1 MSRTWAIMGTG
12 SVASALAE
20 AIQAE
25 GGTVAAVGSG
35 SAERARAFA
44 DRFDIEHAHDNH
56 YEVLAHD
63 DVEVVYIATTN
74 ERHHLDVQACVAA
87 GVAVLSEKTFA
98 LQRDQAA
105 SVLDV
110 ARQRGV
116 FVAEAMWMRVQPG
129 FLALHEQLAAGAIGT
144 PRMVQADF
152 GIVAEP
158 DPTRR
163 WFSREQGGGALLD
176 VGIYPLTFAVSV
188 LGAPTR
194 IRALAELAS
203 TGVDAQLV
211 VAMTHERGLSSWSCS
226 FVADSGVEAT
236 VAGETGSLRLGGPFH
251 HGSDLTRRERDQV
264 VETIEVKDADLGY
277 RHEVREVHRCLDA
290 GLTESPA
297 LAHADTLTVL
307 DAMDRIRDQIGVS
320 YG

>member
-12 SVASALAE
+12 TIATAFAE
-20 AIQAE
+20 AILAE
-25 GGTVAAVGSG
+25 GGTIAAVGSG
-35 SAERARAFA
+35 SPERARAFA
-44 DRFDIEHAHDNH
+44 ERFGIEHAHGTH
-56 YEVLAHD
+56 HEVLSHD
-63 DVEVVYIATTN
+63 DVEVVYVATTN

-87 GVAVLSEKTFA
+87 GVAVLNEKPFA
-98 LQRDQAA
+98 LDRDHAA

-129 FLALHEQLAAGAIGT
+129 FLALHEQLAAGAIGK
-144 PRMVQADF
+144 PRLVQADF

-158 DPTRR
+158 DVSRR
-163 WFSREQGGGALLD
+163 WFAREQGGGALLD
-176 VGIYPLTFAVSV
+176 VGIYPLTFAISV
-188 LGAPTR
+188 LGPPTR
-194 IRALAELAS
+194 IRALGELAS
-203 TGVDAQLV
+203 TGVDAQLA
-211 VAMTHERGLSSWSCS
+211 VAMTHRDGLSSWSCS

-251 HGSDLTRRERDQV
+251 HGSDLTRRQRDRV
-264 VETIEVKDADLGY
+264 VETVEVVDADLGY

-297 LAHADTLTVL
+297 LCHADTLAAL
-307 DAMDRIRDQIGVS
+307 DAMDRIREQVGVS